1 MTRDEILN
9 MPAGRDIDTMIPEV
23 ENPARSSLLLSVQQL
38 MSASLMDLL
47 SVPVTKYT
55 STNDTK

>member
-23 ENPARSSLLLSVQQL
+23 ENPARSSLLLSIQQL
-38 MSASLMDLL
+38 MAASLMDLL
-47 SVPVTKYT
+47 SVPVT
-55 STNDTK
+55 